1 MPIAQKQPNAQGEY
15 LMKLLLGIGS
25 AALMTLASASVSF
38 AQETIR
44 DLRSAN
50 TLTLSGEVMR
60 IMDDDFVL
68 DDGTGQI
75 LVDAESYAIR
85 QARLS
90 LGDTVT
96 VTGTYDD
103 HDFEAIS
110 LTPDG
115 GEIIYIFDD

>member
-1 MPIAQKQPNAQGEY
+1 MPTAQKQPNAQGEY

-44 DLRSAN
+44 DLRSTN

-60 IMDDDFVL
+60 IMGDDFVL

-85 QARLS
+85 QAGLS

-110 LTPDG
+110 ITPDA

>member
-1 MPIAQKQPNAQGEY
+1 
-15 LMKLLLGIGS
+15 MKLLLGIGS

-44 DLRSAN
+44 DLRSTN

-60 IMDDDFVL
+60 IMGDDFVL

-85 QARLS
+85 QAGLS

-110 LTPDG
+110 ITPDG

>member
-1 MPIAQKQPNAQGEY
+1 MPTAQKQPNAQGEY

-25 AALMTLASASVSF
+25 AALMTLASASASF

-44 DLRSAN
+44 DLRSTN

-60 IMDDDFVL
+60 IMGDDFVL

-85 QARLS
+85 QAGLS

-110 LTPDG
+110 ITPDG